1 MKLADVMDKVEVG
14 MKMVVRS
21 EYNPEYEV
29 FGGKVVEKKGVYL
42 CLEVDGILHGLSA
55 KENYEVL
62 KLFDKNGVELTERDV
77 WEIIEKY
84 VPEVESPEQVYSAA
98 LDVWGC
104 YTAEVKRKVSFALA
118 ELMTDDDMELFFD
131 ELSDKHRQIA
141 NLLGYEDDSE
151 NIDEETEDIIEEL
164 VENTED
170 YDPDAY
176 EEDGTEE
183 SLYLENTALKKL
195 MEIQMMLEKIKQKD
209 EQKESVN
216 A

>member
-62 KLFDKNGVELTERDV
+62 KLFDKNGVELIERNV

-84 VPEVESPEQVYSAA
+84 IPEVESPEQVYSAA

-118 ELMTDDDMELFFD
+118 ELMTDDDMEWFFD

-151 NIDEETEDIIEEL
+151 NIEEETEDIIEEL

>member
-62 KLFDKNGVELTERDV
+62 KLFDKNGVELIERDV

-118 ELMTDDDMELFFD
+118 ELMTDDDMECFFD

-195 MEIQMMLEKIKQKD
+195 MEIQMMLEKAKQKD
-209 EQKESVN
+209 EQKERVN

>member
-62 KLFDKNGVELTERDV
+62 KLFDKNGVELIERDV

-84 VPEVESPEQVYSAA
+84 IPEVESPEQVYSAA

-118 ELMTDDDMELFFD
+118 ELMTDDDMEWFFD

-151 NIDEETEDIIEEL
+151 NIEEETEDIIEEL

-170 YDPDAY
+170 YDPDIY

>member
-62 KLFDKNGVELTERDV
+62 KLFDKNGVELIERDV

-84 VPEVESPEQVYSAA
+84 IPEVESPEQVYSAA

-118 ELMTDDDMELFFD
+118 ELMTDDDMECFFD

-141 NLLGYEDDSE
+141 NLLGYEDDCE
-151 NIDEETEDIIEEL
+151 NIDEETENIIEEL
-164 VENTED
+164 VENTEG
-170 YDPDAY
+170 YDPDSY
-176 EEDGTEE
+176 EEDATEE

-209 EQKESVN
+209 EQKERVN

>member
-62 KLFDKNGVELTERDV
+62 KLFDKNGVELIERDV

-118 ELMTDDDMELFFD
+118 ELMTDDDMEWCFD

-141 NLLGYEDDSE
+141 NLLGYEDDCE
-151 NIDEETEDIIEEL
+151 NIEAMNRETDA
-164 VENTED
+164 
-170 YDPDAY
+170 YDPDIY

-195 MEIQMMLEKIKQKD
+195 MEIQMILEKVKQKD

>member
-1 MKLADVMDKVEVG
+1 MKLADVLDKVEVG

-62 KLFDKNGVELTERDV
+62 KLFDKNGVELIERDV

-84 VPEVESPEQVYSAA
+84 IPEVESPEQVYSAA

-118 ELMTDDDMELFFD
+118 ELMTDDDMEWFFD
-131 ELSDKHRQIA
+131 ELSNKHRQIA

>member
-62 KLFDKNGVELTERDV
+62 KLFDKNSVELIERDV

-84 VPEVESPEQVYSAA
+84 VPEVESPEQIYSAA

-118 ELMTDDDMELFFD
+118 ELMTDDDIEWFFD

-141 NLLGYEDDSE
+141 NLLGYEDDCE
-151 NIDEETEDIIEEL
+151 NVDEETEDIIDEL

-183 SLYLENTALKKL
+183 DLYLTDSVYKKL
-195 MEIQMMLEKIKQKD
+195 LEIQTILQNAN
-209 EQKESVN
+209 QKESV
-216 A
+216 

>member
-1 MKLADVMDKVEVG
+1 MKLADVMDKVEIG

-62 KLFDKNGVELTERDV
+62 KLFDKNGVEIIERDV

-84 VPEVESPEQVYSAA
+84 VPEVESPEQIYSAA

-104 YTAEVKRKVSFALA
+104 YTADVKRKVSFALA
-118 ELMTDDDMELFFD
+118 ELMTDDDMECFFD

-195 MEIQMMLEKIKQKD
+195 MEIQMMLEKAKQK
-209 EQKESVN
+209 ERVN

>member
-62 KLFDKNGVELTERDV
+62 KLFDKNGVELIERDV

-118 ELMTDDDMELFFD
+118 ELMTDDDMECFFD

-151 NIDEETEDIIEEL
+151 NIDEETEDIIEER
-164 VENTED
+164 
-170 YDPDAY
+170 
-176 EEDGTEE
+176 TEE

-195 MEIQMMLEKIKQKD
+195 REIQMMLEKIKQKD

>member
-62 KLFDKNGVELTERDV
+62 KLFDKNGVELIERDV

-118 ELMTDDDMELFFD
+118 ELMTDDDMEWFFD

-195 MEIQMMLEKIKQKD
+195 MEIQMMLETAKQKD
-209 EQKESVN
+209 EQKERVN

>member
-55 KENYEVL
+55 KENYKVL
-62 KLFDKNGVELTERDV
+62 KLFDKNGVELIERDV

-118 ELMTDDDMELFFD
+118 ELMTDDDMESFFD

>member
-62 KLFDKNGVELTERDV
+62 KLFDKNGVELIERDV

-118 ELMTDDDMELFFD
+118 EIMTDDDMEWFFD

-141 NLLGYEDDSE
+141 NLLGYEDDCE
-151 NIDEETEDIIEEL
+151 NIEAMNRETDA
-164 VENTED
+164 
-170 YDPDAY
+170 YDPDIY

-195 MEIQMMLEKIKQKD
+195 MEIQMILEKVKQKD
-209 EQKESVN
+209 EQKERVN

>member
-62 KLFDKNGVELTERDV
+62 KLFDKNGVELIERDV

-84 VPEVESPEQVYSAA
+84 IPEVESPEQVYSAA

-118 ELMTDDDMELFFD
+118 EIMTDDDMEWFFD

-141 NLLGYEDDSE
+141 NLLGYEDDCE

-195 MEIQMMLEKIKQKD
+195 MEIQMMLEKVKQK
-209 EQKESVN
+209 ERVN

>member
-62 KLFDKNGVELTERDV
+62 KLFDKNGVELIERDV

-118 ELMTDDDMELFFD
+118 ELMTDDDMEWFFD

-195 MEIQMMLEKIKQKD
+195 MEIQMMLEKAKQK
-209 EQKESVN
+209 ERVN

>member
-29 FGGKVVEKKGVYL
+29 FGDKVVEKKGVYL

-62 KLFDKNGVELTERDV
+62 KLFDKNGVELIERDV

-118 ELMTDDDMELFFD
+118 ELMTDDDMECFFD

>member
-42 CLEVDGILHGLSA
+42 CLEVDGILHGLFA

-62 KLFDKNGVELTERDV
+62 KLFDKNGVELIERDV

-118 ELMTDDDMELFFD
+118 ELMTDDDMECFFD

-151 NIDEETEDIIEEL
+151 NIDEETEDIIEER

>member
-62 KLFDKNGVELTERDV
+62 KLFDKNGVELIERDV

-84 VPEVESPEQVYSAA
+84 IPEVESPEQVYSAA

-118 ELMTDDDMELFFD
+118 ELMTDDDMEWFFD

-141 NLLGYEDDSE
+141 NLLGYEDDCE
-151 NIDEETEDIIEEL
+151 NIEAMNRETDA
-164 VENTED
+164 
-170 YDPDAY
+170 YDPDIY

-195 MEIQMMLEKIKQKD
+195 MEIQMILEKVKQKD

>member
-62 KLFDKNGVELTERDV
+62 KLFDKNGVELIERDV

-118 ELMTDDDMELFFD
+118 ELMTDDDMECFFD

-195 MEIQMMLEKIKQKD
+195 MEIQMMLEKMKQKD

>member
-62 KLFDKNGVELTERDV
+62 KLFDKNGVELIERDV

-118 ELMTDDDMELFFD
+118 ELMTDDDMECFFD
-131 ELSDKHRQIA
+131 EPSDKHRQIA

>member
-62 KLFDKNGVELTERDV
+62 KLFDKNGVELIERDV

-84 VPEVESPEQVYSAA
+84 IPEVESPEQVYSAA

-118 ELMTDDDMELFFD
+118 ELMTDDDMEWFFD

-151 NIDEETEDIIEEL
+151 NIDEETEDIIEER

-195 MEIQMMLEKIKQKD
+195 MEIQMMLEKVKQKD
-209 EQKESVN
+209 EQKERVN

>member
-62 KLFDKNGVELTERDV
+62 KLFDKNGVELIERDV

-118 ELMTDDDMELFFD
+118 ELMTDDDMECFFD

-195 MEIQMMLEKIKQKD
+195 MEIQMMLEK
-209 EQKESVN
+209 
-216 A
+216 

>member
-62 KLFDKNGVELTERDV
+62 KLFDKNGVELIERDV

-84 VPEVESPEQVYSAA
+84 IPEVESPEQVYSAA

-118 ELMTDDDMELFFD
+118 ELMTDDDMEWFFD
-131 ELSDKHRQIA
+131 ELSNKHRQIA

-151 NIDEETEDIIEEL
+151 NIDEETKDIIEEL

-170 YDPDAY
+170 YDPDVY

-195 MEIQMMLEKIKQKD
+195 MEIQMMLEKVKQKD
-209 EQKESVN
+209 EQKERVN

>member
-55 KENYEVL
+55 KENYKVL
-62 KLFDKNGVELTERDV
+62 KLFDKNGVELIERDV

-118 ELMTDDDMELFFD
+118 ELMTDDDMEWFFD

>member
-62 KLFDKNGVELTERDV
+62 KLFDKNGVELIERDV

-118 ELMTDDDMELFFD
+118 EIMTDDDMEWFFD

-141 NLLGYEDDSE
+141 NLLGYEDDCE
-151 NIDEETEDIIEEL
+151 NIDEETENIIEEL
-164 VENTED
+164 VENTEG
-170 YDPDAY
+170 YDPDSY

-195 MEIQMMLEKIKQKD
+195 MEIQMMLEKAKQK
-209 EQKESVN
+209 ERVN

>member
-62 KLFDKNGVELTERDV
+62 KLFDKNGVELIERDV

-118 ELMTDDDMELFFD
+118 ELMTDDDMEWFFD

-141 NLLGYEDDSE
+141 NLLGYEDNSE
-151 NIDEETEDIIEEL
+151 NIDEETEDIIEER

-195 MEIQMMLEKIKQKD
+195 MEIQMMLEKVKQKD
-209 EQKESVN
+209 EQKERVN

>member
-62 KLFDKNGVELTERDV
+62 KLFDKNGVELIERDV

-84 VPEVESPEQVYSAA
+84 IPEVESPEQVYSAA

-118 ELMTDDDMELFFD
+118 ELMTDDDMEWFFD

-151 NIDEETEDIIEEL
+151 NIEEETEDIIEEL

-170 YDPDAY
+170 YDPDIY

-195 MEIQMMLEKIKQKD
+195 MEIQMILEKVKQKD

>member
-42 CLEVDGILHGLSA
+42 CLEVDGILHGRSA

-62 KLFDKNGVELTERDV
+62 KLFDKNGVELIERDV

-118 ELMTDDDMELFFD
+118 ELMTDDDIEWFFD

>member
-55 KENYEVL
+55 KENYKVL
-62 KLFDKNGVELTERDV
+62 KLFDKNGVELIERDV

-84 VPEVESPEQVYSAA
+84 IPEVESPEQVYSAA

-118 ELMTDDDMELFFD
+118 ELMTDDDMECFFD

>member
-42 CLEVDGILHGLSA
+42 CLEVDGILHGLFA

-62 KLFDKNGVELTERDV
+62 KLFDKNGVELIERDV

-118 ELMTDDDMELFFD
+118 ELMTDDDMEWFFD

-195 MEIQMMLEKIKQKD
+195 MEIQMMLEKAKQKD
-209 EQKESVN
+209 EQKERVN

>member
-62 KLFDKNGVELTERDV
+62 KLFDKNGVELIERDV

-104 YTAEVKRKVSFALA
+104 FTAEVKRKVSFALA
-118 ELMTDDDMELFFD
+118 ELMTDDDMECFFD

>member
-29 FGGKVVEKKGVYL
+29 FDGKVVEKKGVYL

-62 KLFDKNGVELTERDV
+62 KLFDKNGVELIERDV

-84 VPEVESPEQVYSAA
+84 IPEVESPEQVYSAA

-118 ELMTDDDMELFFD
+118 ELMTDDDMEWFFD

-164 VENTED
+164 FENTED

-209 EQKESVN
+209 EQKERVN

>member
-1 MKLADVMDKVEVG
+1 MKSADVMDKVEVG

-62 KLFDKNGVELTERDV
+62 KLFDKNGVELIERDV

-118 ELMTDDDMELFFD
+118 ELMTDDDMECFFD

>member
-62 KLFDKNGVELTERDV
+62 KLFDKNGVELIERDV

-118 ELMTDDDMELFFD
+118 ELMTDDDMECFFD

-183 SLYLENTALKKL
+183 SLYLKNTALKKL

>member
-62 KLFDKNGVELTERDV
+62 KLFDKNGVELIERDV

-118 ELMTDDDMELFFD
+118 ELMTDDDMECFFD

-141 NLLGYEDDSE
+141 NLLGYEDNSE
-151 NIDEETEDIIEEL
+151 NIDEETEDIIEER

-195 MEIQMMLEKIKQKD
+195 MEIQMMLEKIKQKE

>member
-62 KLFDKNGVELTERDV
+62 KLFDKNGVELIERDV

-84 VPEVESPEQVYSAA
+84 IPEVESPEQVYSAA

-118 ELMTDDDMELFFD
+118 ELMTDDDMEWFFD

-151 NIDEETEDIIEEL
+151 NIEEETEDIIEEL

-195 MEIQMMLEKIKQKD
+195 MEIQMMLEKVKQKD
-209 EQKESVN
+209 EQKERVN

>member
-62 KLFDKNGVELTERDV
+62 KLFDKNGVELIERDV

-118 ELMTDDDMELFFD
+118 ELMTDDDMEGFFD
-131 ELSDKHRQIA
+131 ELIDKHRHFA
-141 NLLGYEDDSE
+141 NLRGDEDDSE

>member
-62 KLFDKNGVELTERDV
+62 KLFDKNGVELIERDV

-118 ELMTDDDMELFFD
+118 ELMTDDDMECFFD

-141 NLLGYEDDSE
+141 NLLGYEDDCE
-151 NIDEETEDIIEEL
+151 NIEAMNRETDA
-164 VENTED
+164 
-170 YDPDAY
+170 YDPDIY

-195 MEIQMMLEKIKQKD
+195 MEIQMILEKVKQKD